1 MANPRAQGYHTK
13 YTPTHKQP
21 LIVSFLPSPDALA
34 DRDLVLAA
42 QNKDLK
48 AMMKALEGGASPNAR
63 RPCRGLVG
71 EPVALWL
78 TRHGDWAGLD
88 AVLRAGA
95 KIDTG
100 TIVAACLLVERAT
113 LNQDQEALDQAK
125 AVVDTLEHH
134 HANWGVCDRFIGGG
148 LRAIDLLA
156 SAQPQWARGPAD
168 RLKLTPLTSTEG
180 IPEVAKP
187 GRKRREGA

>member
-1 MANPRAQGYHTK
+1 MVNAWHCGYHTK
-13 YTPTHKQP
+13 DPTPNTSHT
-21 LIVSFLPSPDALA
+21 VAFRPSPSAFA
-34 DRDLVLAA
+34 DRSLVQAA

-48 AMMKALEGGASPNAR
+48 AIIQALDEGASPNAR

-113 LNQDQEALDQAK
+113 RSQDAEQLDQAK

-134 HANWGVCDRFIGGG
+134 QANWGVCDRFIGGG

-156 SAQPQWARGPAD
+156 SAQPQWARGPAI
-168 RLKLTPLTSTEG
+168 RLGLVPLTGTDSL
-180 IPEVAKP
+180 PEASKP
-187 GRKRREGA
+187 GRKRRD

>member
-1 MANPRAQGYHTK
+1 MLK
-13 YTPTHKQP
+13 DLLLPTH
-21 LIVSFLPSPDALA
+21 LATIVSFLPSPSALA
-34 DRDLVLAA
+34 DRALVQAA
-42 QNKDLK
+42 QNNDLK
-48 AMMKALEGGASPNAR
+48 AIIKALEEGASPNAK
-63 RPCRGLVG
+63 RPCRGVVG

-113 LNQDQEALDQAK
+113 RSQDSEELEQAK

-134 HANWGVCDRFIGGG
+134 GANWGVCDRFIGGG

-156 SAQPQWARGPAD
+156 SAQPLWARGPAI
-168 RLKLTPLTSTEG
+168 RLGLTPLTSQSTFNQ
-180 IPEVAKP
+180 PSKP
-187 GRKRREGA
+187 GRKRRE